1 MHLNKTHHVP
11 SLLARWVWG
20 WGYFVIRL
28 VNMAHA
34 TLSFSGEI
42 HERAIT
48 LILFNIKQL
57 GYKNLE

>member
-1 MHLNKTHHVP
+1 MSP